1 MIIAPS
7 ILSADFSRL
16 SQSINESI
24 AAGADWLH
32 IDMMDGQFVPN
43 ISFGPMIMAAIR
55 DKTKVIFD
63 CHMMIQDPERYI
75 PQVIEAGADYVTIH
89 VEATH
94 HPHRAIQMIKQ
105 QGVKAGIVI
114 NPGTPVCAIE
124 PLLSEVDSVLVMSV
138 NPGFGGQSF
147 IPNALNKIEQL
158 AHLRQNNDYHYLIE
172 VDGGVN
178 DVTAQ
183 QCREAGADVLV
194 AGSYVFSHPNMAQ
207 AIQTLRGTE

>member
-94 HPHRAIQMIKQ
+94 HPHRAIHMMRQ

-124 PLLSEVDSVLVMSV
+124 PLLSEVDIVLVMSV